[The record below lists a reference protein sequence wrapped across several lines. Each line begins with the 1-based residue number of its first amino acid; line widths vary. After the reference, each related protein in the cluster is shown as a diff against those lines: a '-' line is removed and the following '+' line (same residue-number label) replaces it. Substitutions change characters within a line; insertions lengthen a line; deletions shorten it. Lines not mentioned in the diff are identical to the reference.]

1 MEEAKTLADIT
12 IAPVG
17 TPVVTPVV
25 VAIQAVYLFR
35 KNGTQRV
42 FEVDTHHLKVMRNR
56 SDLTYIGK
64 TPLPIA
70 TP

>member
-12 IAPVG
+12 IA
-17 TPVVTPVV
+17 PVV